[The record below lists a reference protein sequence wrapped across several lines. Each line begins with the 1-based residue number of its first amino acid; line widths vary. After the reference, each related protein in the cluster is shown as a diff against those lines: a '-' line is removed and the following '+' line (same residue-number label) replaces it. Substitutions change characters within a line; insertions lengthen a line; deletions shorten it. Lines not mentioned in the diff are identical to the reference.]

1 MAERRQSGD
10 RHEKHRVN
18 VLTAR
23 HPVAGIEVP
32 NVSACASSAPHVT
45 YMLPPR
51 ALRKYRTP
59 HTYCCTERDTQD
71 STDELTNDTTFITFG
86 RRCLVP

>member
-32 NVSACASSAPHVT
+32 NVSACASCNLHAAAARAAKIPDTAHV
-45 YMLPPR
+45 PR
-51 ALRKYRTP
+51 ETLKTQQMNSQVTQRSSHSVGGAWCP
-59 HTYCCTERDTQD
+59 GCTK
-71 STDELTNDTTFITFG
+71 
-86 RRCLVP
+86 